1 VNRLLAIAGGRLHF
15 VYDALHGYAVDGI
28 SVAGVDKVRADPAVA
43 YVEPDM
49 VVHPD
54 NAQSDPGIGLDRIDQ
69 HYLPLD
75 STFTYAGSYDGSG
88 VNVYIIDSGVD
99 TTGGEFAGRIGVGK
113 TCVQGD
119 AYANNDGF
127 GHGTAVASVAAGTTF
142 GVAKSA
148 TIHSVRISIG
158 FGGYSQTSIQTCGIN
173 WVASYGVRPAV
184 ANMSFGGIPS
194 AFAVRDAI
202 NNVTGAGIPFVK
214 SAGNDSANAYLDRGN
229 RANLELVVGATDPTN
244 DTYASFSDSGS
255 TINIWAPGVQVS
267 MADQFNPGYGKKA
280 NGTSFSAPY
289 VSGFIAAL
297 LSKYPTMSSS
307 AVYSQVLNGST
318 QNVIVGLPSGNNNRL
333 LYAVVP

>member
-1 VNRLLAIAGGRLHF
+1 MFRSDSAPSAAATTRHVSHLLAIGGGRLHF
-15 VYDALHGYAVDGI
+15 VYDALHGYAVDGLTA
-28 SVAGVDKVRADPAVA
+28 AGVGKVRADPAVA

-49 VVHPD
+49 IVRPD
-54 NAQSDPGIGLDRIDQ
+54 NAQYNPGVGLDRIDQ
-69 HYLPLD
+69 QYLPLD
-75 STFTYAGSYDGSG
+75 STFTFAGSFDGYG
-88 VNVYIIDSGVD
+88 VNVYIIDS
-99 TTGGEFAGRIGVGK
+99 
-113 TCVQGD
+113 
-119 AYANNDGF
+119 
-127 GHGTAVASVAAGTTF
+127 
-142 GVAKSA
+142 
-148 TIHSVRISIG
+148 
-158 FGGYSQTSIQTCGIN
+158 
-173 WVASYGVRPAV
+173 GVRPAV

-255 TINIWAPGVQVS
+255 TINIWAPGVRVS
-267 MADQFNPGYGKKA
+267 VADQLNPGYGKQA

-307 AVYSQVLNGST
+307 AVYSQTLNGST
-318 QNVIVGLPSGNNNRL
+318 QNVIIGLPSGNNNRL